1 MRPNGVY
8 FDYGAC
14 SQGFESTDK
23 GCFVLWKL
31 KIWVERTGI
40 AVFVLSITRMSDTSV
55 WWILRLAE
63 FAQGDMETYDDRGR
77 GLEDR

>member
-1 MRPNGVY
+1 MLG
-8 FDYGAC
+8 
-14 SQGFESTDK
+14 
-23 GCFVLWKL
+23 KL